1 MVAGLCCDT
10 AVLGDGLLNILSE
23 GHCSCSRKRFN
34 QSINQ
39 PFVVVVAVVIAIVI
53 FIISIIIG
61 TKFGSSVR
69 AFSIGGS
76 NHAKAPRSTCARDLE
91 GAGGDASMSLSTPTN
106 LYDTAQVVAVIEK
119 APRSLC
125 ARDLSG
131 DACDANGH
139 ADQPLCGG
147 CDLHTTIHPEVRLVM
162 AVDVQPL
169 WPSALDAE
177 SACAPRAYGGECC
190 VSAEGYRQ

>member
-10 AVLGDGLLNILSE
+10 AVFGDGLLNILSE
-23 GHCSCSRKRFN
+23 GHCSCSRKCFN
-34 QSINQ
+34 QSINR
-39 PFVVVVAVVIAIVI
+39 PLWWSLLSSSPSSSSSSA
-53 FIISIIIG
+53 S
-61 TKFGSSVR
+61 SSVESL
-69 AFSIGGS
+69 AQVSELFSIGAS

-119 APRSLC
+119 SPRSLC

-139 ADQPLCGG
+139 ADQPLCGV